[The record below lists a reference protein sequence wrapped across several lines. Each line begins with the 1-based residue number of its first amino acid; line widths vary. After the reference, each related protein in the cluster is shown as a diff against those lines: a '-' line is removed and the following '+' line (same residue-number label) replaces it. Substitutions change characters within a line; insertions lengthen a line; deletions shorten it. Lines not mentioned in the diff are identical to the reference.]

1 MSSTPQESDYSRSGL
16 GDLTAHPII
25 REYFFVSPDACVK
38 DEDILPITTA
48 EAIEFFYDF
57 RYSNR
62 KNRHGYH
69 INPRDVIVAL
79 AKDRGVGTDYDRLG
93 VTIAANKI
101 GMIVNWGKKL
111 HEELQQY
118 EDTAANTLKE
128 AARKA
133 RDAKR
138 ETDVAAA
145 NLLSTFA
152 DNETMLV
159 SAPFSNRIALL
170 GCIEHIT
177 SGVRAQHLKYGN
189 RFTSKEL
196 LNELIQHV
204 ATFDLTEEHV
214 TAPAQDSRVRDRAI
228 KAAKGAFQPRK
239 QRVEALRE
247 TLAPFF
253 SHNRLGVTLLELS
266 RRALLD
272 LSTVTASYTRQALER
287 CLRDAFED
295 AKNDHPG
302 GASRTAAFLALWEA
316 NLVSRVGNARMLL
329 DNAARNGLPDTGTM
343 GLLPAFPAIER
354 LFNDLPARP
363 ARGQTRQGDTA
374 TDGQGSDDDVVV
386 RLRSALDQGRFD
398 LSLRSFQQLEEGLL
412 NEQLCH
418 AWEDMQGP
426 MGRRSLIA
434 HLWRLQET
442 LDLSLSQGLAHVDG
456 TYLSAFVSLFV
467 ARCNEQRATN
477 PEYETISD
485 ERWKPTLSSAL
496 ASLLRSTY
504 KVEHERRLGAG
515 SARQL
520 VDAALASSHDDAR
533 VAMLYPLPALAA
545 EAALSDAIRPQPTSE
560 HRGLDPVVD
569 APKRRALKRQ
579 LLDVPMLVDL
589 NDVLRWQDVL
599 STHGELAELC
609 SDATDERQRAILIED
624 GHGRLYKVPAATS
637 EHQFQEAL
645 DAGDGRALVAAVY
658 SDFLRNSSGQAFAF
672 RRRLEAWVKQ
682 TADAAI
688 DEDDVQ
694 ALVSLT
700 GPWASLWQAI
710 LEIRPL
716 HPHLSRALKPVFLDP
731 MHAATDIELYPF
743 VVRLVEKDAGRWA
756 NLRLLGTHL
765 EIREWSHAPLCGER
779 PPAAPQ
785 ARDVDQ
791 HEPMAI
797 GDSLHPPALPV
808 DDSVG
813 QTPPGASSLEVPA
826 AALTSTSPSVLSVT
840 TSEITG
846 ACRNIVDDIYQNFER
861 LNVNGGASA
870 ESLHQAA
877 ERLSQDIYSSDTHFL
892 MELLQNADDNT
903 YGDGETPQ
911 LEFALLG
918 EKGDDVVAALE
929 VRNNETGFA
938 ENSVR
943 AVCAIGKSTKA
954 GRTGYTGHKGIGFK
968 AVFVVS
974 PRPEIHSGGY
984 HFAFDRSRP
993 QGLLQPRWMNQEL
1006 PSSCHAWRTVIRLP
1020 MTEKH
1025 RVKQVKDQLGKL
1037 RPEVLLFLRR
1047 IRSLTIRKGLTRKE
1061 EPKCMKLL
1069 EAGEGHVRL
1078 LENDAPAR
1086 SWYRFSHP
1094 INARGFELRNVQM
1107 DVSEIAIAFPLDDDV
1122 DPRDVCRAYAFLP
1135 LRNYNLPFCVNA
1147 DFDVPASR
1155 SDIKLDVEWN
1165 RFLLG
1170 AIPVAYCRAL
1180 FSFLGITGEGGHT
1193 AGVISE
1199 EAYGERLQQAFRIV
1213 PHENDGV
1220 DFFKGLPRLILQE
1233 LKKACWLPAEH
1244 SADDGGATP
1253 LCPVTAPLFSPT
1265 SLIAG
1270 SAHLPV
1276 ESPLCPLYDQLL
1288 NATVLRQM
1296 LGLRRLS
1303 LRINMPAQLQ
1313 QELGIR
1319 SYSPRL
1325 VIQVIEKACR
1335 AQADGAAAD
1344 ELAFFTDAWLA
1355 DALYLLTRTAGVDIS
1370 LPGHLPLLPIQGMAE
1385 RMPMSTKV
1393 FWAPPAADTDVARL
1407 VATLDLDKACVID
1420 ETRLFAG
1427 LAPESARAVR
1437 QWVEHALDLRPLTP
1451 RVIEQSFLLPR
1462 LALCYNDVAS
1472 IEAWG
1477 VENYVAASVYI
1488 LLSPSL
1494 REKTKDKLLFLG
1506 HGASADKAGK
1516 EARGWYV
1523 LPGVEHRHAR
1533 TAWLHY
1539 HANDNSGGQNI
1550 TSAEVYKV
1558 LEKLNL
1564 TYLGEAY
1571 DRACRKLGH
1580 EPSKLREGLWRT
1592 GVRLLFHDVTE
1603 LHLIVDALPQLD
1615 KSQRR
1620 LWNQFIVSNFE
1631 RHSAEAM
1638 PVFADPWQ
1646 ESWVESHAIFGL
1658 DGELYRPKD
1667 VLCKSLAAWQAVGP
1681 NAVYVDLPSDSRV
1694 SPEAASVI
1702 GFAQPPTTWDGIMDI
1717 WRAAE
1722 KRDCLCLGRT
1732 QVEYALELLLKTA
1745 PSADGYEDVDIFL
1758 PARGTLSEEEPMPG
1772 KLVPAASLI
1781 LACPAA
1787 PALWKRFHSDQPLL
1801 GDIYPES
1808 LHEQLIRVGVARA
1821 TSDERLLELLGS
1833 CEGVCTPQHA
1843 SEAAQLWPLVVK
1855 ALSSG
1860 QLGQAQCCT
1869 LPIPVQDGAGGLKWA
1884 PLSTVLV
1891 IVSAE
1896 DMRVF
1901 NILTADGTKTR
1912 MAKGMCDW
1920 TQPAWEAVGKALHHH
1935 VRTLSNATE
1944 RSPISEQV
1952 FFNHEITPTLFET
1965 IGVMEAYLAHKQP
1978 VIYAKVVDRAAAAVN
1993 TLHLEVCRQLTVEY
2007 VSPTDHL
2014 WRIRKEENFL
2024 LCDKPDQLQL
2034 IVTTAAV
2041 NKPLDLMTALRRR
2054 LVDEEFEDVNKLD
2067 LMLKQTFRGLRSR
2080 LGTLSDARTVT
2091 IPQVVS
2097 IIREYLK
2104 EEIEEQNDI
2113 PLLSDEAARWRRAD
2127 SLPQQLTSLG
2137 HFEEEEEGS
2146 KDSSVWKATD
2156 DDAGGETGTAD
2167 GGKGRQGQAA
2177 LPRAAHPLTESWPPT
2192 RPDGDVHPA
2201 AVATGA
2207 PHSGGNAVVHS
2218 LHASDTVVGRH
2229 TGDVPADA
2237 PLQRSVTMA
2246 VEEGREQEQREAAA
2260 RERVGDQYVQRDEV
2274 GAADEAIGVRSP
2286 TYQLRNHS
2294 GAETASPRGSSDEGR
2309 AVSNYGAPAIA
2320 VDASNGL
2327 AASRG
2332 GDRHSNRGA
2341 VAFYNAMGSEFVA
2354 HPGHLP
2360 LNPLSLR
2367 PSDLGAATDVW
2378 DCRQLEETDRD
2389 KRANFG
2395 EELAQR
2401 YLQKVFPHLQVER
2414 SSLDARG
2421 RQPYDLIVK
2430 GGDGQIHRLIE
2441 VKTTQA
2447 GANFFSHSTYFPI
2460 SIGEVAVSLEDIPYD
2475 LFLVWVVPHGDDQ
2488 GVHVMHVQDIDK
2500 ALATEK
2506 SDAFGLSLFVHPQRS
2521 TLAQPALS

>member
-1 MSSTPQESDYSRSGL
+1 
-16 GDLTAHPII
+16 
-25 REYFFVSPDACVK
+25 
-38 DEDILPITTA
+38 
-48 EAIEFFYDF
+48 
-57 RYSNR
+57 
-62 KNRHGYH
+62 
-69 INPRDVIVAL
+69 
-79 AKDRGVGTDYDRLG
+79 
-93 VTIAANKI
+93 
-101 GMIVNWGKKL
+101 
-111 HEELQQY
+111 
-118 EDTAANTLKE
+118 
-128 AARKA
+128 
-133 RDAKR
+133 
-138 ETDVAAA
+138 
-145 NLLSTFA
+145 
-152 DNETMLV
+152 
-159 SAPFSNRIALL
+159 
-170 GCIEHIT
+170 
-177 SGVRAQHLKYGN
+177 
-189 RFTSKEL
+189 
-196 LNELIQHV
+196 
-204 ATFDLTEEHV
+204 
-214 TAPAQDSRVRDRAI
+214 
-228 KAAKGAFQPRK
+228 
-239 QRVEALRE
+239 
-247 TLAPFF
+247 
-253 SHNRLGVTLLELS
+253 
-266 RRALLD
+266 
-272 LSTVTASYTRQALER
+272 
-287 CLRDAFED
+287 
-295 AKNDHPG
+295 
-302 GASRTAAFLALWEA
+302 
-316 NLVSRVGNARMLL
+316 
-329 DNAARNGLPDTGTM
+329 
-343 GLLPAFPAIER
+343 
-354 LFNDLPARP
+354 
-363 ARGQTRQGDTA
+363 
-374 TDGQGSDDDVVV
+374 
-386 RLRSALDQGRFD
+386 
-398 LSLRSFQQLEEGLL
+398 
-412 NEQLCH
+412 
-418 AWEDMQGP
+418 
-426 MGRRSLIA
+426 
-434 HLWRLQET
+434 
-442 LDLSLSQGLAHVDG
+442 
-456 TYLSAFVSLFV
+456 
-467 ARCNEQRATN
+467 
-477 PEYETISD
+477 
-485 ERWKPTLSSAL
+485 
-496 ASLLRSTY
+496 
-504 KVEHERRLGAG
+504 
-515 SARQL
+515 
-520 VDAALASSHDDAR
+520 
-533 VAMLYPLPALAA
+533 
-545 EAALSDAIRPQPTSE
+545 
-560 HRGLDPVVD
+560 VVD

-579 LLDVPMLVDL
+579 LLDIPMLVDL

-599 STHGELAELC
+599 NTHGELAELC
-609 SDATDERQRAILIED
+609 YDAADERQRAVLIED

-637 EHQFQEAL
+637 ESQFQEAL
-645 DAGDGRALVAAVY
+645 DAGDGRAMVAAVY
-658 SDFLRNSSGQAFAF
+658 SDFLRNSSGHAFAF
-672 RRRLEAWVKQ
+672 RQRLETWVKQ

-694 ALVSLT
+694 ALASLA

-716 HPHLSRALKPVFLDP
+716 HPHLSRALKPVLLEP
-731 MHAATDIELYPF
+731 MRAATDIELYPF
-743 VVRLVEKDAGRWA
+743 VVRTVEEDVGRWA

-765 EIREWSHAPLCGER
+765 EIREWSHAPLYGEKR
-779 PPAAPQ
+779 PSAPR
-785 ARDVDQ
+785 APDMDQ
-791 HEPMAI
+791 HGLTAA
-797 GDSLHPPALPV
+797 GDPPHASAPRV
-808 DDSVG
+808 EGTG
-813 QTPPGASSLEVPA
+813 QTPPEASSLEAPLA
-826 AALTSTSPSVLSVT
+826 TSASVLPLSILSVT
-840 TSEITG
+840 PSEITG

-861 LNVNGGASA
+861 LNINGGASA

-892 MELLQNADDNT
+892 MELLQNADDNK
-903 YGDGETPQ
+903 YGHGETPQ

-918 EKGDDVVAALE
+918 EKKDNVVAALE
-929 VRNNETGFA
+929 VRNNETGFD
-938 ENSVR
+938 EKSVR

-974 PRPEIHSGGY
+974 PQPEIHSGGY

-1006 PSSCHAWRTVIRLP
+1006 PTSCHAWQTVIRLP

-1047 IRSLTIRKGLTRKE
+1047 VRSLTIRKVLTREE
-1061 EPKCMKLL
+1061 EPKCMQLL
-1069 EAGEGHVRL
+1069 EADAGHVRL

-1094 INARGFELRNVQM
+1094 INARGFELCNVQM

-1122 DPRDVCRAYAFLP
+1122 DPRDVCQAYAFLP
-1135 LRNYNLPFCVNA
+1135 LRNYNLPFCINA

-1170 AIPVAYCRAL
+1170 AIPAAYCCAL
-1180 FSFLGITGEGGHT
+1180 FSFLGINGEGEHVT
-1193 AGVISE
+1193 NTKCE

-1213 PHENDGV
+1213 PQENDGV
-1220 DFFKGLPRLILQE
+1220 DFFKGLPRVILQE

-1244 SADDGGATP
+1244 SADGGGSTS
-1253 LCPVTAPLFSPT
+1253 LGPVAPPLFSPA

-1270 SAHLPV
+1270 SAHLP
-1276 ESPLCPLYDQLL
+1276 EASPLCPLYDQLL

-1335 AQADGAAAD
+1335 AQADGAGAD

-1370 LPGHLPLLPIQGMAE
+1370 LPGHLPLLPIQGVAE

-1393 FWAPPAADTDVARL
+1393 FWAPPEADTDVARL

-1451 RVIEQSFLLPR
+1451 RIVEQSFLLPR

-1477 VENYVAASVYI
+1477 VENYVAASVYV

-1494 REKTKDKLLFLG
+1494 REKATDKLLFLG
-1506 HGASADKAGK
+1506 HGASADEADEG
-1516 EARGWYV
+1516 ARGWYV

-1539 HANDNSGGQNI
+1539 HANDNRGGQNI

-1558 LEKLNL
+1558 LEKLKL

-1603 LHLIVDALPQLD
+1603 LHLILDALPQLD

-1620 LWNQFIVSNFE
+1620 LWNQLIVSNFE

-1646 ESWVESHAIFGL
+1646 ESWAESHAIFGL

-1667 VLCKSLAAWQAVGP
+1667 ILCKSLAAWLAVGP

-1694 SPEAASVI
+1694 SPEAAGII
-1702 GFAQPPTTWDGIMDI
+1702 GFAQPPTTWDGIMDV

-1722 KRDCLCLGRT
+1722 KRDCLCLSRT

-1745 PSADGYEDVDIFL
+1745 PPTDGCEDVDIFL
-1758 PARGTLSEEEPMPG
+1758 PARGTLSEQEPMPG
-1772 KLVPAASLI
+1772 RLVPAVGSI

-1787 PALWKRFHSDQPLL
+1787 PELWNCFFSDRPLL
-1801 GDIYPES
+1801 GDIYPEP
-1808 LHEQLIRVGVARA
+1808 LHAHLIRVGVARV
-1821 TSDERLLELLGS
+1821 TPNELLLELLGF
-1833 CEGVCTPQHA
+1833 CEDICMPQHA
-1843 SEAAQLWPLVVK
+1843 SEAAQLWALVVK
-1855 ALSSG
+1855 ALASG
-1860 QLGQAQCCT
+1860 QLGHAQCCA
-1869 LPIPVQDGAGGLKWA
+1869 LPIPVQDGAGGLQWA
-1884 PLSTVLV
+1884 PLSTALV
-1891 IVSAE
+1891 IASAE

-1901 NILTADGTKTR
+1901 NILTADGTKPR
-1912 MAKGMCDW
+1912 MARGICDW

-1935 VRTLSNATE
+1935 VRTLSKATE
-1944 RSPISEQV
+1944 RIPISEQM

-1993 TLHLEVCRQLTVEY
+1993 TLRLEVCRQLTVEY

-2014 WRIRKEENFL
+2014 WRMKKEESFL
-2024 LCDKPDQLQL
+2024 LRDKPDQLHL

-2067 LMLKQTFRGLRSR
+2067 LMLKQTFRGLRSQ
-2080 LGTLSDARTVT
+2080 LGKLGDAKTVT

-2097 IIREYLK
+2097 VIREFLK

-2113 PLLSDEAARWRRAD
+2113 PLLPEEAARWRRAD

-2137 HFEEEEEGS
+2137 HFDLKEEDEGS
-2146 KDSSVWKATD
+2146 EGSSVWKATD
-2156 DDAGGETGTAD
+2156 GDAGGETGAAA
-2167 GGKGRQGQAA
+2167 GGKERQGQPA

-2201 AVATGA
+2201 AVAAGMS
-2207 PHSGGNAVVHS
+2207 HSGGTSVVHS
-2218 LHASDTVVGRH
+2218 LHGSDANVGRQQGH
-2229 TGDVPADA
+2229 MPADVHLRKA
-2237 PLQRSVTMA
+2237 IAMT
-2246 VEEGREQEQREAAA
+2246 VEGSQEQGEPAA
-2260 RERVGDQYVQRDEV
+2260 RERVGEQNFQRVEG
-2274 GAADEAIGVRSP
+2274 GADDGANGVRSP
-2286 TYQLRNHS
+2286 SSQPRNSSEAEAASLR
-2294 GAETASPRGSSDEGR
+2294 GGSDEKHAAR
-2309 AVSNYGAPAIA
+2309 NYGAPAIA
-2320 VDASNGL
+2320 VDASHGL
-2327 AASRG
+2327 AANG
-2332 GDRHSNRGA
+2332 GDRAPGSNRSA
-2341 VAFYNAMGSEFVA
+2341 VAVYNAIGSQFA
-2354 HPGHLP
+2354 GHAGHLP

-2367 PSDLGAATDVW
+2367 PSDLGAATDAW

-2430 GGDGQIHRLIE
+2430 DDNGQVHRLVE

-2447 GANFFSHSTYFPI
+2447 GPDFFARSTHFPI
-2460 SIGEVAVSLEDIPYD
+2460 SISEVAVSLEAVPYD
-2475 LFLVWVVPHGDDQ
+2475 LFLVWVAPHGTDR
-2488 GVHVMHVQDIDK
+2488 GVHVMHLQDIDE
-2500 ALATEK
+2500 ALATER
-2506 SDAFGLSLFVHPQRS
+2506 SDAFGLSLFVHPQR
-2521 TLAQPALS
+2521 TPGPNGRE